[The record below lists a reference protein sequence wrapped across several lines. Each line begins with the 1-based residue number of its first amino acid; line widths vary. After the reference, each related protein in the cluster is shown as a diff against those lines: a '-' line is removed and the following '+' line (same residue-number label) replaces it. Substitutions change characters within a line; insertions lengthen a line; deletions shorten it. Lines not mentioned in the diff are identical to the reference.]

1 MKKKSFPH
9 GDPVSERAKL
19 WLPEIDPI
27 VRSVFVEAG
36 EADLE
41 AL

>member
-1 MKKKSFPH
+1 MKKMSFPH
-9 GDPVSERAKL
+9 DDPVSERAKL

-27 VRSVFVEAG
+27 VRSVVVEAG